1 MRRVYITMA
10 LTVVFL
16 GLFFFL
22 RAVFSGHL
30 IVDPILIRIGNFGIR
45 WYAVLI
51 AFGIILAYLLGR
63 EEMKRERINED
74 HVVEALFYGVITGVV
89 FARAY
94 YVLFNLDYYLKN
106 PKEIFM
112 TWKGGMAIHGGIFA
126 AFLVLYLYTKFK
138 KNVSFTFLQ
147 GLDILFTYFPLAQAI
162 GRWGNFF
169 NYEAFGKPTDLP
181 WKMFVPLSRRPIG
194 YEKFSYFH
202 PTFLYESLWDLMTF
216 AILYTYIKRFRK
228 NFGEVFALYLIIY
241 SIGRYFIEGLRLDS
255 LYLGTLRVAQLVSVV
270 FIVFGILLFTH
281 VRKKGR
287 RAVFEAS

>member
-1 MRRVYITMA
+1 MKKVYITLILA
-10 LTVVFL
+10 FL
-16 GLFFFL
+16 FVSLFFFL
-22 RAVFSGHL
+22 KAVFSGQM
-30 IVDPILIRIGNFGIR
+30 IVSPILLRIGNFGIR

-51 AFGIILAYLLGR
+51 ASGIIIAYLLGR
-63 EEMKRERINED
+63 QEMKRENINED
-74 HVVEALFYGVITGVV
+74 HVVEVMFYGVITGVV

-126 AFLVLYLYTKFK
+126 AFLVLYLYTKLK

-181 WKMFVPLSRRPIG
+181 WKMFVPMNRRPMG
-194 YEKFSYFH
+194 YEGYSYFH

-216 AILYTYIKRFRK
+216 AILYTYLRKFRR
-228 NFGEVFALYLIIY
+228 NFGEAFALYLIIY

-255 LYLGTLRVAQLVSVV
+255 LYLGNIRVAQLVSLV
-270 FIVFGILLFTH
+270 FIAFGIFLFIYF
-281 VRKKGR
+281 RRKGR
-287 RAVFEAS
+287 RAVFEVS